1 MKKSIRQVTTSI
13 LIAVMLLLPG
23 CANKEP
29 DMVEQSP
36 NTEGQTAPAAPAEEA
51 EHRTDHGALS
61 GRGDNTARGFFL

>member
-36 NTEGQTAPAAPAEEA
+36 NTEGQTAPL
-51 EHRTDHGALS
+51 HLLKKQRTPSRPWGVIWK
-61 GRGDNTARGFFL
+61 RR